1 MNRGISR
8 LIILSLSVLV
18 LACQRQQL
26 RSDSPMTA
34 SGLRPASKDATG
46 NVDLAEGEINLL
58 NLDIQDVPYEYRYMV
73 VKWLDYYQG
82 RGREHMERYL
92 SRSTK
97 YLPLMKEHL
106 KANGLPEDL
115 VYIPLIESGFS
126 PRARSHASAVGYWQ
140 FIRGTGK
147 RYSLRMDHLVD
158 ERQDPISSTRAAA
171 LYFKGLY
178 NLFGS
183 WYLAIASYNVGENRV
198 QRLVMK
204 HLTRSFWELAH
215 RRVLPR
221 ETVDYVPKF
230 IAASMIAREPEKY
243 GFTDIAFM
251 KPLQFDVVETNT
263 TVDMQKLAI
272 VSNIPYEDLKDLN
285 PTYRTHLAVP
295 IDGRV
300 FLRVPSG
307 QKVNAQANLEKAY
320 SKVNARTVAASPGV
334 HRVQRGDNLGRI
346 ARMYGTSINAIRSEN
361 DLKKGSLLK
370 VGSLLRIPEGEG
382 RKSSKKKKSKEQTS
396 SRVLRSK
403 ITLQAKSAKK
413 TERFHKV
420 RPGDT
425 LHEIARRYKVSLPTL
440 VSHNKLVRNK
450 SLLVGHLIK
459 IPTSAI
465 R

>member
-1 MNRGISR
+1 MLKKVTSLAAIC
-8 LIILSLSVLV
+8 LSLTLG
-18 LACQRQQL
+18 ACSKVTT
-26 RSDSPMTA
+26 RSENVVPNGPPPPKQA
-34 SGLRPASKDATG
+34 YKDAATG
-46 NVDLAEGEINLL
+46 VDLAEGEINLL
-58 NLDIQDVPYEYRYMV
+58 NLDIKDVPYEYRYMV

-97 YLPLMKEHL
+97 YLPLMKETL

-147 RYSLRMDHLVD
+147 RYGLRMDHLVD
-158 ERQDPISSTRAAA
+158 ERQDPVHSTQAAA

-230 IAASMIAREPEKY
+230 IAASMIARQPDKY
-243 GFTDIAFM
+243 GFTDVAYM
-251 KPLQFDVVETNT
+251 KPLQWETIETNAA
-263 TVDMQKLAI
+263 VDMQKLAV
-272 VSNIPYEDLKDLN
+272 VSNIPYDNLKDLN
-285 PTYRTHLAVP
+285 PSYRTHLAVP

-300 FLRVPSG
+300 IIKVPMG
-307 QKVNAQANLEKAY
+307 QKTTVASNLEKAFT
-320 SKVNARTVAASPGV
+320 KLNARTIAAGTGGV
-334 HRVQRGDNLGRI
+334 HRIERGDNLGKI
-346 ARMYGTSINAIRSEN
+346 ARMYGTSISALREEN
-361 DLKKGSLLK
+361 DMKQGALLK
-370 VGSLLRIPEGEG
+370 VGSLLRIPEGG
-382 RKSSKKKKSKEQTS
+382 KSKKKKGKSET
-396 SRVLRSK
+396 SRVTNTKPMIKAQKR
-403 ITLQAKSAKK
+403 
-413 TERFHKV
+413 ERFHRV

-425 LHEIARRYKVSLPTL
+425 LLEIAKRYNISLPTL
-440 VSHNKLVRNK
+440 VSHNKLTTKK
-450 SLLVGHLIK
+450 SLLVGRLIK
-459 IPTSAI
+459 IPAASLQ
-465 R
+465 